1 MENLQTVLL
10 DPMVIKIVA
19 VVLVVIFINASV
31 RFLQRFIGRR
41 IKDKD
46 ARYRVRKAIVFLS
59 YLLIIVIALSIF
71 SDQLNDLSVMF
82 GLIIAGVAF
91 ALQEVI
97 VSVAGWLAISF
108 GDFYR
113 VGNRVQLGG
122 IMGDVIDISVLRTT
136 LMECGDWVNADL
148 YNGRIVRIANSFVF
162 KEPVYNYSAD
172 FPFLWDE
179 IMLPIKYG
187 SDRQMVNDILMDAAE
202 AVIGDYSH
210 NAQKTWRNMTE
221 KYAIED
227 ASIEPLVTLIVTD
240 NWLAYT
246 LRFVTEYRRRRRT
259 KDELFRRIM
268 DEIDASNGRVAIAST
283 TIHLVETPTLDVH
296 LGGAK

>member
-1 MENLQTVLL
+1 MENLETVLL
-10 DPMVIKIVA
+10 NPMVVKIAA

-41 IKDKD
+41 IRDKD

-172 FPFLWDE
+172 FPYLWDE
-179 IMLPIKYG
+179 ITLPIKYG
-187 SDRQMVNDILMDAAE
+187 SDRELVDDILVNAAD
-202 AVIGDYSH
+202 AVIADYLK
-210 NAQKTWRNMTE
+210 NAQNTWQQMTQ

-246 LRFVTEYRRRRRT
+246 LRFVTDYRRRRRT

-268 DEIDASNGRVAIAST
+268 DEIDASNGRVDIAST